1 VLQNVY
7 ITKKCFSMPQKIYKK
22 THSLTVEAPS
32 PLSFPRLEKGSFTV
46 EAAFVMPIFLVFF
59 LMLFTFFPVM
69 RLESVMRTALTE
81 AVRLCAVTAGFDGGE
96 SLSEEEQEKLLETGI
111 SSLSGAALVNVR
123 INECGAAGWVKGA
136 AVVTIET
143 SDDGTVTGQAMCL
156 VRVPFTISH
165 SLSIPIHVVETS
177 RAWIGYAKEEEDES
191 EEQVYVTKTGVAYHS
206 SLDCTYLKIVL
217 YPVTIDRVGEYRSKD
232 GSIYYPCEVCAD
244 KTSVGVVYIA
254 NYGNRYHTTKECKA
268 LVREIEQV
276 PLSKVGGRH
285 PCPKCYGN

>member
-7 ITKKCFSMPQKIYKK
+7 ITKNNFSIPQKICQKK
-22 THSLTVEAPS
+22 HSLTVEAPS

-46 EAAFVMPIFLVFF
+46 EAAFVMPVFLVFF

-69 RLESVMRTALTE
+69 RLESVTRTALAE
-81 AVRLCAVTAGFDGGE
+81 AVRLSAVTAGFEGGE
-96 SLSEEEQEKLLETGI
+96 NLSEEEQEKLLETGI

-143 SDDGTVTGQAMCL
+143 DDDGTVTGQAVFW
-156 VRVPFTISH
+156 VRVPYTISF
-165 SLSIPIHVVETS
+165 SMSIPVHVVETS
-177 RAWIGYAKEEEDES
+177 RAWTGYAKEEEES

-206 SLDCTYLKIVL
+206 SLDCTYLKTVL
-217 YPVTIDRVGEYRSKD
+217 YPVTIDHVGEYRSKD

-244 KTSVGVVYIA
+244 GVSTGVVYIA
-254 NYGNRYHTTKECKA
+254 NYGNRYHTTKGCKA
-268 LVREIEQV
+268 LVREIEQI

-285 PCPKCYGN
+285 PCPKCYGH